1 MNKKITRKLIT
12 IKDQKII
19 NYLNKKK
26 EVYGIS
32 NTDLIN
38 LALEEKYKN
47 ENKEDEEK
55 SDYISIAIQLMRIRS
70 VRDISPLKIKI
81 PSKHII
87 GNDFEKIR
95 SYKNKTDE
103 YISKIKNNKYLHDLL
118 KEELKK
124 AIFLKEKEK
133 EKEKEKVFSL
143 IVFKK
148 VIVNIHSADISG
160 EDEINNEEILNFNI
174 TIHWSRFFID
184 FSIKG
189 FLFFDFLKV
198 KYLRYRDIFIPFNLY
213 KKNLFNESFCFIHTQ
228 YGGYF
233 CPVLKSPLDPC
244 IIDECIKSKYKDNML
259 IELNSDNIVVSI
271 EKLKRI

>member
-1 MNKKITRKLIT
+1 M
-12 IKDQKII
+12 
-19 NYLNKKK
+19 
-26 EVYGIS
+26 
-32 NTDLIN
+32 
-38 LALEEKYKN
+38 ALEEKYKN

-133 EKEKEKVFSL
+133 EKEKVFSL

-148 VIVNIHSADISG
+148 VIVNIHSTDIFG

-198 KYLRYRDIFIPFNLY
+198 RYLRYRDIFIPFNLY
-213 KKNLFNESFCFIHTQ
+213 KKIYLMKAFVLFTLSMVDIFAR
-228 YGGYF
+228 Y
-233 CPVLKSPLDPC
+233 
-244 IIDECIKSKYKDNML
+244 
-259 IELNSDNIVVSI
+259 LNH
-271 EKLKRI
+271 L